1 MAELS
6 ADFVMQ
12 APLIDDDRLQLLLK
26 EHFGIKYAK
35 TEQLTGYDDLNFL
48 LNDVE
53 FDDPSYEKKFGRK
66 FVCKFSNPFEA
77 RNPELMDSQIKL
89 MAHLS
94 ANGIPAPRAVPSR
107 RNTNFVLAKMTENV
121 TLPLRVFTFLP
132 GSMMEQFGYSS
143 ATYKVVGNLLA
154 RFHALTDDYEDPW
167 MRENTVPISVE
178 SWTYLQSEFHTLV
191 DLNQIGIENQELC
204 LRVFQDFGSRIL
216 EQRSRFEEGL
226 VHSDFNETN
235 ILLEQH
241 GEEIKVT
248 GLLDFGDCHYSIRL
262 MDVAS
267 AILYL
272 ILDAP
277 NNSEATTEW
286 RKIASEVLSA
296 YKEIRP
302 FEVDASVLQLAAC
315 GRLVA
320 SLIYGLRTVRI
331 NARGDDPSYTLKTQ
345 KRGWEM
351 LKILNDPM
359 FELF

>member
-1 MAELS
+1 MAKLP

-12 APLIDDDRLQLLLK
+12 APLIDDGHLLLLLK

-48 LNDVE
+48 LNDVKFE
-53 FDDPSYEKKFGRK
+53 DPSYEKKFGRK

-89 MAHLS
+89 MSHLT
-94 ANGIPAPRAVPSR
+94 ANGIPTPSVVPSCQ
-107 RNTNFVLAKMTENV
+107 NTNFVLAKMTENV
-121 TLPLRVFTFLP
+121 TLPLRIFTFLP
-132 GSMMEQFGYSS
+132 GSLMEQFGYSS
-143 ATYKVVGNLLA
+143 ATYKVVGNLLGH
-154 RFHALTDDYEDPW
+154 FHVVTDDFEDPW
-167 MRENTVPISVE
+167 IRKNTVPISIE

-191 DLNQIGIENQELC
+191 DSNRIGIENQELC
-204 LRVFQDFGSRIL
+204 LRVFRDFGSQIL

-241 GEEIKVT
+241 GDEIKVA

-277 NNSEATTEW
+277 NNSEAKIEW
-286 RKIASEVLSA
+286 RKIATELLSA

-302 FEVDASVLQLAAC
+302 FEVDVSVLQLAAC

-345 KRGWEM
+345 KRGWET
-351 LKILNDPM
+351 LKILSDPT
-359 FELF
+359 FTLF